1 MITREQM
8 VEQLNMGMCSVV
20 FEKKDGTLRTMNCT
34 LSARI
39 LAEEIGTEFITEETQ
54 QSQNVNTDTI
64 PVWDMEANAWRSFR
78 VDSVKEFNTS
88 NFLAG

>member
-8 VEQLNMGMCSVV
+8 VEQLNRGTCSVV
-20 FEKKDGTLRTMNCT
+20 FEKADGTMRTMSCT
-34 LSARI
+34 LNSSI
-39 LAEEIGTEFITEETQ
+39 LSEKVGSDFLTEENN
-54 QSQNVNTDTI
+54 QSRQVNTDVI

-88 NFLAG
+88 SFLAG

>member
-8 VEQLNMGMCSVV
+8 VEQLNRGTCSVV
-20 FEKKDGTLRTMNCT
+20 FEKVDGTMRTMNCT
-34 LSARI
+34 LNSSI
-39 LAEEIGTEFITEETQ
+39 LSEKIGPDFLTEENN
-54 QSQNVNTDTI
+54 QSRQANTDVI

-88 NFLAG
+88 SFLAG